1 MSHFLQAAHP
11 AQEGL
16 PLFAWILLCGSI
28 LCGSIG
34 TMAQTAHSGP
44 GHSPMPKPDRAALQ
58 QALQAYDQGD
68 AKRAEPLLR
77 DLATR
82 YPENYEASEAL
93 GSLYAE
99 ANDLPRALIYL
110 RRACAVAPRQALAH
124 ANLGA
129 AYLKLSQP
137 AEAIQELEAAA
148 KLDPAN
154 GPTQENLG
162 QALMLAKRP
171 KEAARAFA
179 SASTLAPDNADL
191 KYNVALAL
199 LESGSPKEA
208 GALLD
213 ALPSAAI
220 TPEIH
225 SLAGDADERAGDFAR
240 ALANYEA
247 AAKAN
252 PSDANLYA
260 VVAELLRH
268 WNWDEAITVADYGSQ
283 IYPASEHFPMAAG
296 IAQYARSDYPAA
308 IGIFSNILRHSPD
321 NEFAAD
327 ILGRSCGALADG
339 ENSGCAVI
347 ADFAQ
352 RHPGNAVMTTY
363 AAVAILHAPQ
373 REQNLDKAAAL
384 LTTAIADDPK
394 YAEAYLR
401 MGVLEQM
408 RQHWAA
414 SAPYLEEAVEL
425 TPTAPEPH
433 YRLSRAYAHMG
444 RSEDAQAQIALHK
457 TYSQKAKDSID
468 SKLQEV
474 MRFILNPS

>member
-1 MSHFLQAAHP
+1 MSHFLQAAYLP
-11 AQEGL
+11 QKAL
-16 PLFAWILLCGSI
+16 PLLARILLCG
-28 LCGSIG
+28 
-34 TMAQTAHSGP
+34 TMAAVAQAPTS
-44 GHSPMPKPDRAALQ
+44 SLMSKPDRTVLQ

-68 AKRAEPLLR
+68 TQKAEPLLR
-77 DLATR
+77 NLATR
-82 YPENYEASEAL
+82 YPKNYEANEAL

-99 ANDLPRALIYL
+99 TSDLPQALVYL
-110 RRACAVAPRQALAH
+110 HRACTVAPRQALAH

-129 AYLKLSQP
+129 VYLKLSQP
-137 AEAIQELEAAA
+137 DEAVQELQLAA

-154 GPTQENLG
+154 GPTVENLG
-162 QALMLAKRP
+162 QALLLTKHSR
-171 KEAARAFA
+171 EAAKAFA
-179 SASTLAPDNADL
+179 AASALAPGDPDL
-191 KYNVALAL
+191 KYDEALAL

-213 ALPSAAI
+213 ALPPAAM
-220 TPEIH
+220 TPEVH
-225 SLAGDADERAGDFAR
+225 SLAGDADERAGEFGK
-240 ALANYEA
+240 ALAHFEA

-252 PSDANLYA
+252 PSDSNLYA

-268 WNWDEAITVADYGSQ
+268 WNWDEAIAVANYGAQ
-283 IYPASEHFPMAAG
+283 TYPASEHFPMAAG

-308 IGIFSNILRHSPD
+308 IGIFSNILRGSPD
-321 NEFAAD
+321 NALAAD

-339 ENSGCAVI
+339 ENTGCAVI

-414 SAPYLEEAVEL
+414 SAPYLEKAVDL

-444 RSEDAQAQIALHK
+444 RSADAQAQIALHK

-468 SKLQEV
+468 AKLQEV